1 VDSSELTYRDDV
13 REFAVEII
21 ELVLPSGTGYTLRTY
36 PDVDAVGTPGEA
48 AFLTRDGKLL
58 LFQSPAGLARFLA
71 GDAEHDLTGLPGW
84 RDRASDLV
92 PAALTEAP
100 EPAAPVQPRPPAEP
114 TPAADVDADADPDSD
129 PDPDVKPDADAD
141 PDPDAKPDADA
152 DADADAD
159 PDAVAD
165 ADAAGGSGADGGAA
179 DDDPDDVPVD
189 GVQRFEFDL
198 VPTNLAGSPD
208 QWIPELLLPAR
219 NLTAELAHA
228 LNLRRIQGAL
238 AEGQY
243 LDRFD
248 DALRAAT
255 GAGTFSLARRRLR
268 GFESS
273 RLATQWRQVIRWLEQ
288 EVRWQD

>member
-1 VDSSELTYRDDV
+1 MDSSELTYRDDV

-58 LFQSPAGLARFLA
+58 LFQSPAALARFLA

-84 RDRASDLV
+84 RDRATDLV

-100 EPAAPVQPRPPAEP
+100 EPSVPVQTGARP
-114 TPAADVDADADPDSD
+114 TPAPDAAAEPEATAEPDADTSVDADAE
-129 PDPDVKPDADAD
+129 PDADTGAD
-141 PDPDAKPDADA
+141 AEPDPDAEP
-152 DADADAD
+152 
-159 PDAVAD
+159 
-165 ADAAGGSGADGGAA
+165 DAAGGSGTDGGVAA
-179 DDDPDDVPVD
+179 ADPDDAPLD

-273 RLATQWRQVIRWLEQ
+273 RLATQWRQLIRWLEQ
-288 EVRWQD
+288 AVRWQD

>member
-36 PDVDAVGTPGEA
+36 PDADAVGTPGEA
-48 AFLTRDGKLL
+48 AFLTREGKLL
-58 LFQSPAGLARFLA
+58 LFQSPAGLARFLV
-71 GDAEHDLTGLPGW
+71 GDVEHDLTGLPGW
-84 RDRASDLV
+84 RDRAPDLV

-100 EPAAPVQPRPPAEP
+100 EPAVPVQARPPAEP
-114 TPAADVDADADPDSD
+114 APDADVDTGPETDAKADPEADPEADLDTKPDPGTEADADTE
-129 PDPDVKPDADAD
+129 
-141 PDPDAKPDADA
+141 
-152 DADADAD
+152 

-179 DDDPDDVPVD
+179 DDDPDDVPVE
-189 GVQRFEFDL
+189 GVQRFELDL